1 MASTATLP
9 TSVTGP
15 VSGAD
20 IARHRRRSLRAPS
33 VWPPVSADQ
42 VPATITS
49 RDDLLRGFA
58 AIGSSAAARMLDE
71 SLFKAVA

>member
-9 TSVTGP
+9 TPVTGP

-20 IARHRRRSLRAPS
+20 IARHRRSLRAPS
-33 VWPPVSADQ
+33 VCSSVNGEQ
-42 VPATITS
+42 VLTKITS

-58 AIGSSAAARMLDE
+58 SIGSSTAAGMLDE